1 MERAKPAE
9 LVKLVTVLM
18 KSDISKSDSAFFERG
33 LLHHIHNAHDV
44 VTTPECDDISQTTS
58 ISNVTISSRSV
69 HHNEAKPQRH
79 SGCYAD
85 NYTVCCLCQLHP
97 LGHPGPKGL
106 EA

>member
-44 VTTPECDDISQTTS
+44 VTTPECDNISQTTS
-58 ISNVTISSRSV
+58 ISNVTIPSRSV
-69 HHNEAKPQRH
+69 HHNDVMMHRSA
-79 SGCYAD
+79 GDCD
-85 NYTVCCLCQLHP
+85 I
-97 LGHPGPKGL
+97 
-106 EA
+106 